1 MTLKDYEIIIITLFL
16 FCCVNE
22 LVMKNWMKGFV
33 DLLPIRDFLITKNQA
48 NWLQFFLLIILSFLF
63 GYQLDISVIKLQ
75 ALIRNTI
82 FFIAAIITWKGIT
95 MNYDVVADEKN
106 IKERILLIILTIS
119 LYFYPILILPYLFFS
134 IHFFNAWLIHNMMPI
149 RILKMF
155 VSYLGALVVIKH
167 LTWVEKIESAD
178 TFVPFILLML
188 CVQASHYL
196 IPGVGKLKLGD
207 KWHSWMLKNETHY
220 LMISAYNWGWLKF
233 LPERRAVNVV
243 NKIKKFNQII
253 NSCTIIFQCGL
264 FALMANS
271 SICLLLLTGC
281 TLLNIAIF
289 LATGLCFWEYAL
301 TNTIIIVLISNLSHS
316 ISTTLFSPLN
326 WLVYLVIL
334 FLPLNGKVWTPYSMS
349 WWDTP
354 FIGKVHWRVVGKSGK
369 VYELYNNFMCPYE
382 ELYGHEYGWFLVDRK
397 IIYENHLGIWKY
409 NKKVRDQI
417 IASKGDLQILSNLQ
431 NQFGKSYRDL
441 EKEREHEAFLIK
453 FFTKLNSGFK
463 KNVLPSWLKW
473 LKAPGGYFFYWG
485 EYPAYSRQEPVSRVL
500 IYYVEKFFDGHKV
513 KILVN
518 EIVKKV
524 EIPSSDNIVTR
535 ATS

>member
-16 FCCVNE
+16 FCCVNK
-22 LVMKNWMKGFV
+22 LVMKNWIKGFV
-33 DLLPIRDFLITKNQA
+33 DLLPIRDFFITKNQA
-48 NWLQFFLLIILSFLF
+48 DWLQFLLLTILSFLI
-63 GYQLDISVIKLQ
+63 GYQLDISIIKLQ
-75 ALIRNTI
+75 LWMRNTV
-82 FFIAAIITWKGIT
+82 FFMAAIITWKGIT
-95 MNYDVVADEKN
+95 MDYDIVAKKN
-106 IKERILLIILTIS
+106 AKERILLIILTIS
-119 LYFYPILILPYLFFS
+119 LYFYPILILPYLFVS

-188 CVQASHYL
+188 CVQASHYF

-207 KWHSWMLKNETHY
+207 KWNSWILENETHY
-220 LMISAYNWGWLKF
+220 LMISAYNWGWLQF
-233 LPERRAVNVV
+233 LPERMAVNAV
-243 NKIKKFNQII
+243 NTIKNFNQLI
-253 NSCTIIFQCGL
+253 NSCTVILQCGL

-271 SICLLLLTGC
+271 YICLLLLTGC
-281 TLLNIAIF
+281 TLLNIGIF
-289 LATGLCFWEYAL
+289 LTTGLCFWEYAL
-301 TNTIIIVLISNLSHS
+301 TNTIIIVLISNLSDS

-334 FLPLNGKVWTPYSMS
+334 SLPLNGKVWTPYSMS

-354 FIGKVHWRVVGKSGK
+354 FIGKVHWRVVGRSGK
-369 VYELYNNFMCPYE
+369 IYELYNNFMCPYE

-409 NKKVRDQI
+409 SKEVRDKI

-431 NQFGKSYRDL
+431 NQFGKSYRDF
-441 EKEREHEAFLIK
+441 EKEREHEGFLIK

-485 EYPAYSRQEPVSRVL
+485 EYPAYSRQEPVSMVL
-500 IYYVEKFFDGHKV
+500 IYYIEKFFDGYKV
-513 KILVN
+513 KTVVN
-518 EIVKKV
+518 EIVKMV
-524 EIPSSDNIVTR
+524 EIPSPEDIT
-535 ATS
+535 T